1 MPAAPV
7 ILSNTPLVALWV
19 LGRLDLVRDLFG
31 EVMIPPAVHAEFLA
45 VDHTARQEALAHASW
60 IKVTPLRNTRRV
72 LAYTGLDEGEAAVL
86 ALAEE
91 LEGTV
96 VIDERKARRYAKR
109 LGLPLTGTLG
119 VLLLA
124 KEHGLLPSVRAAVD
138 ALLDAGLYLNSD
150 LVAAVLRLAEEEE

>member
-7 ILSNTPLVALWV
+7 ILNNTPLVALWV

-45 VDHTARQEALAHASW
+45 VDRAARQQALAHASW
-60 IKVTPLRNTRRV
+60 IKVTPLGNPRRV

-138 ALLDAGLYLNSD
+138 TLLDAGLYLNSD
-150 LVAAVLRLAEEEE
+150 LVTTVLRLAGEEE